1 MIISE
6 VKVFFL
12 RGAQLEA
19 FVCLGSPAFIAL
31 DMSIHATI

>member
-6 VKVFFL
+6 VKVFL

-31 DMSIHATI
+31 DMSIHTTI